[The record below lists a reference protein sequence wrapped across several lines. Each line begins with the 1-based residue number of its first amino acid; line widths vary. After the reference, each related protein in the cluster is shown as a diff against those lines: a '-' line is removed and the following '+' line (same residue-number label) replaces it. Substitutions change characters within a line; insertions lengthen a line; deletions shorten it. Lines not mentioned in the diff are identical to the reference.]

1 MTFKGEILHLKEEY
15 TPSTDIL
22 KNGHY
27 IYRLNKQYL
36 ARKTRKTWLFRL
48 NIRSFGQIFFLL
60 F

>member
-36 ARKTRKTWLFRL
+36 AHKTRET
-48 NIRSFGQIFFLL
+48 
-60 F
+60 